1 MSKKKTQ
8 NQPEELE
15 TVTEAV
21 VEPVAETPAP
31 AVEALTVGNAP
42 VPPTP
47 TPKPKQEPVAQ
58 HQVVKTPKK
67 RIRIRKKAT
76 KKLSA
81 AILIKDPTITRFI

>member
-8 NQPEELE
+8 NKPEELE
-15 TVTEAV
+15 TVAETTATVLPPELSYV
-21 VEPVAETPAP
+21 QTDYVPKEPITYQVIDNTPIHEPV
-31 AVEALTVGNAP
+31 V
-42 VPPTP
+42 
-47 TPKPKQEPVAQ
+47 Q

>member
-8 NQPEELE
+8 NPPEELE
-15 TVTEAV
+15 TVEKAV

-31 AVEALTVGNAP
+31 AVEALTIVNAP
-42 VPPTP
+42 EPP
-47 TPKPKQEPVAQ
+47 KQKQEPVAQ
-58 HQVVKTPKK
+58 PQVVKTPKK

>member
-8 NQPEELE
+8 NKPEELE
-15 TVTEAV
+15 S
-21 VEPVAETPAP
+21 VAEIPAP
-31 AVEALTVGNAP
+31 AVEP
-42 VPPTP
+42 VQKAEPIEIVAVPEP
-47 TPKPKQEPVAQ
+47 PKPEPVVQ
-58 HQVVKTPKK
+58 PQVVKTPKK